1 MSISR
6 QIMKFGLTR
15 ILPRNRWLTSGTSGL
30 PGALVSW
37 TFDDGP
43 HPEWTPELLDV
54 LDLAGIRATFF
65 LVGEA
70 ASRRP
75 DLVRRIAAAGHLI
88 GNHTYSHRTPR
99 EMTSAE
105 FADEFDR
112 TQSLL
117 TDLTGEIP
125 RFFRPPKGEMTLSMM
140 RTVWDRGAT
149 IALWSI
155 DPKDYR
161 ISTSDEADRW
171 VDSYRR
177 KSGDIVLF
185 HDNRPWASYLMRRLI
200 EADSALADSSV
211 RLDEWMSGSFT
222 RARTE
227 QTAAQFA

>member
-30 PGALVSW
+30 PGAPVSW

-43 HPEWTPELLDV
+43 HPEWTPELLDM

-75 DLVRRIAAAGHLI
+75 DLVRRIATAGHLI

-117 TDLTGEIP
+117 ADLTGEVP

-149 IALWSI
+149 IALWSV
-155 DPKDYR
+155 DPRDYR
-161 ISTSDEADRW
+161 ISTSEDADFW
-171 VDSYRR
+171 VDGYRR

-200 EADSALADSSV
+200 ETDSALADSSV
-211 RLDEWMSGSFT
+211 RLDEWMSDLLT
-222 RARTE
+222 QARTK
-227 QTAAQFA
+227 QAAAQFA

>member
-1 MSISR
+1 
-6 QIMKFGLTR
+6 MKYGLTR

-30 PGALVSW
+30 PGAPVSW

-99 EMTSAE
+99 EMTPAE
-105 FADEFDR
+105 FVDEFDR

-117 TDLTGEIP
+117 ADLTGEVP

-140 RTVWDRGAT
+140 RAVWDRGAT

-161 ISTSDEADRW
+161 ISNSDEADRW

-200 EADSALADSSV
+200 ETNSALADSSV

>member
-1 MSISR
+1 
-6 QIMKFGLTR
+6 MKYGLTR

-30 PGALVSW
+30 PGAPISW

-65 LVGEA
+65 LVGDA
-70 ASRRP
+70 ASRHP

-105 FADEFDR
+105 FVDEFDR

-117 TDLTGEIP
+117 ADLTGEVP
-125 RFFRPPKGEMTLSMM
+125 RFFRPPEGEMTLSMM
-140 RTVWDRGAT
+140 RAVWDRGAT

-171 VDSYRR
+171 VDRYRR

-185 HDNRPWASYLMRRLI
+185 HDNRPWASYLMRRLT
-200 EADSALADSSV
+200 EANSALADSSV

-222 RARTE
+222 RDRTE

>member
-1 MSISR
+1 
-6 QIMKFGLTR
+6 
-15 ILPRNRWLTSGTSGL
+15 
-30 PGALVSW
+30 
-37 TFDDGP
+37 
-43 HPEWTPELLDV
+43 
-54 LDLAGIRATFF
+54 
-65 LVGEA
+65 
-70 ASRRP
+70 
-75 DLVRRIAAAGHLI
+75 
-88 GNHTYSHRTPR
+88 
-99 EMTSAE
+99 MTSAE

-200 EADSALADSSV
+200 ETNSALADSSV